1 MTEQVKLACTIS
13 STNPVAESS
22 IVAKIGLE
30 IWLDDTQIYNTDHVN
45 EPVNFVHEFADTD
58 SEHQLR
64 FVMKN
69 KTHDHTTI
77 DEAGNILSDC
87 RICINNLSF
96 DEINLDQIFIEQAVY
111 EHNFNGTANT
121 VKDQFYGEMGCNGT
135 LTLAFT
141 TPVYLWLLENM

>member
-1 MTEQVKLACTIS
+1 MTDQVQLACTVTS
-13 STNPVAESS
+13 LDPTAT
-22 IVAKIGLE
+22 IGLE
-30 IWLDDTQIYNTDHVN
+30 IWLDDTQIYNTEHVTD
-45 EPVNFVHEFADTD
+45 PVNFAHEFEDTD
-58 SEHQLR
+58 GEHQLQ

-69 KTHDHTTI
+69 KTQQHTTI

-87 RICINNLSF
+87 RICITNLSF

-111 EHNFNGTANT
+111 QHDFNGTAAPI
-121 VKDQFYGEMGCNGT
+121 KDQFFGEMGCNGT